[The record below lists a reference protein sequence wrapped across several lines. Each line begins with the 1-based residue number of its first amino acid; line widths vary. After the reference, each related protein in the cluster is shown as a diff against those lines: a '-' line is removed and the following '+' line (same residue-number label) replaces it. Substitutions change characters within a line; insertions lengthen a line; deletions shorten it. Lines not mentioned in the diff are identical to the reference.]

1 MSTIKSETAV
11 VNAPAV
17 KVYEKLSNL
26 DNLKP
31 LLEMIPKESIPADK
45 REMMDKLKIT
55 HDSISIPA
63 GPVGDIKLRMTDL
76 LPCSLIR
83 LQGEGTPVPLGMQL
97 EINDLG
103 GDRSEVQVVIDIE
116 IPAMLKPMVAG
127 PLKKLA
133 DQFAQVLTAI
143 PFN

>member
-1 MSTIKSETAV
+1 MSTIKSEKAV

-17 KVYEKLSNL
+17 RVYEKLSNL

-103 GDRSEVQVVIDIE
+103 GDRSEVLVVIDIE